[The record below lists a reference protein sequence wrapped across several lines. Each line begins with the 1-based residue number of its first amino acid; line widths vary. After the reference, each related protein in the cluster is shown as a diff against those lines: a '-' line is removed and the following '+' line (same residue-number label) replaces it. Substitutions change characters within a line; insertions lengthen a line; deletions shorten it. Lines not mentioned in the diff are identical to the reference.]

1 MALLDMT
8 MATFESVINENEIV
22 LIDFW
27 ADWCGPC
34 KQFAPIYEKL
44 AEKYP
49 NVVFGKVNTEVEQ
62 QLSGMFGISSIPT
75 LAILREGILLFKE
88 AGVLAEKQLDEVI
101 DQVKNLDMEDVR
113 RQVAEQEAAS
123 GSGHGGCGCG
133 SGGCGDGASKD
144 DKEGGCCSSGG
155 DHGHSHDHGGCG
167 CH

>member
-8 MATFESVINENEIV
+8 IETFESVINENEIV

-62 QLSGMFGISSIPT
+62 QLSGTFGISSIPT
-75 LAILREGILLFKE
+75 LAILRQGILLFKE
-88 AGVLAEKQLDEVI
+88 AGVLAETQLDEVI
-101 DQVKNLDMEDVR
+101 EQVKNLDMEDVR
-113 RQVAEQEAAS
+113 RQVAEQDAAS
-123 GSGHGGCGCG
+123 DQGGCGCG
-133 SGGCGDGASKD
+133 SGGGGCGDKSGSD
-144 DKEGGCCSSGG
+144 EGSGGCCGGGGHDEGSS
-155 DHGHSHDHGGCG
+155 GGCG

>member
-8 MATFESVINENEIV
+8 METFEPVINENEIV

-49 NVVFGKVNTEVEQ
+49 KIVFGKVNTEVEQ
-62 QLSGMFGISSIPT
+62 QLAGTFGISSIPT
-75 LAILREGILLFKE
+75 LAILRQGILLFKE
-88 AGVLAEKQLDEVI
+88 AGVLDESQLDQVI

-113 RQVAEQEAAS
+113 RQVAEQDAN
-123 GSGHGGCGCG
+123 GHGGCGCG
-133 SGGCGDGASKD
+133 SDGGGCGDKGD
-144 DKEGGCCSSGG
+144 DQGCCSDGSS
-155 DHGHSHDHGGCG
+155 GHSQEHEGCG